1 MAVGLFCSGFIGILR
16 QEHRGFLASPN
27 MGGCEQT
34 ICSAPKD
41 RTLGTAPERGLGWKA
56 FLSEWECVVNSLRG
70 DKQEPFLHLRVCESE
85 GSAFPSRPVRT
96 PWPTLPQDPLG
107 CWGRKY
113 RTGLRGSAP
122 TRSWPAQALE
132 KYSGGPTAPLA
143 PFLHVLFLLLPCS
156 VAIPEQNL
164 DLCIK

>member
-27 MGGCEQT
+27 TGGYEQT
-34 ICSAPKD
+34 SAL
-41 RTLGTAPERGLGWKA
+41 RTRTELLEPLQNEGWVGKPSYQSGNVWST
-56 FLSEWECVVNSLRG
+56 LCG

-85 GSAFPSRPVRT
+85 GPAFPSRPVRT
-96 PWPTLPQDPLG
+96 PRPTLPQDPLG
-107 CWGRKY
+107 SWGRKD

-122 TRSWPAQALE
+122 THSWPAQALE
-132 KYSGGPTAPLA
+132 KYSAGPTAPLA
-143 PFLHVLFLLLPCS
+143 PFLHVLFLFLPCS

-164 DLCIK
+164 DLCNK